1 MRKFN
6 SIAFKIPLIVNIV
19 IVILSFTIIFTSINI
34 ASKAIN
40 NATYSGFSTSV
51 NGYSSLLD
59 TILNDQLIIMDA
71 YSRIPTII
79 EYMQTRSEYVK
90 DRSIRTIINLLD
102 NNDYIVTLDLIDL
115 NGRVIESYN
124 GDTKNSGLDMSA
136 AYPQLWKEFVDSGYD
151 HATSDTIYESDINN
165 GFVLPIVHSVYSLE
179 GQLIGSFIAF
189 VDWSRIINETLAD
202 TRSEFSE
209 DKSIFA
215 LNEANLQVVYHNID
229 RTLGT
234 EANSS
239 LKTPAGK
246 DSGLFSYTHEGIKR
260 SAFFKRMKSQPWFM
274 MCGITQKLLHA
285 ESRKM
290 TIIGIILGIAGII
303 FSSLVSGFYIGRLI
317 RPIRDIVDE
326 AHKMAEGNFMFASKL
341 DKRDDEIGELS
352 HSFDTMRNR
361 FVEVISEVLAA
372 SSEIANAANELHK
385 GSEDLA
391 QRTEYQAS
399 SLEETASS
407 MEEMASTIKSSA
419 QNSVD
424 GNNVMIASRNA
435 VIEGGSV
442 IANTTKMI
450 EEVYEASAKIKDIT
464 KVIENIAFQTNILAL
479 NASVEAARAGDQGR
493 GFAVVASEVRNLAQ
507 NSQSSAKDI
516 TTLIDD
522 IYEKINKSA
531 EMARHSQEI
540 FTDIEAKIEETSK
553 IMNDISQTAIE
564 QESGVDQVNTAVT
577 KMDNITQQNAALVEQ
592 STAASRSLL
601 DQANHLED
609 IMSFFKVK

>member
-90 DRSIRTIINLLD
+90 DRAIQTMINLLD

-179 GQLIGSFIAF
+179 GQLIGSFVAF
-189 VDWSRIINETLAD
+189 VDWSRIINETLEDA
-202 TRSEFSE
+202 RNELSEA
-209 DKSIFA
+209 KSI
-215 LNEANLQVVYHNID
+215 YNID
-229 RTLGT
+229 ATVGT
-234 EANSS
+234 KANES
-239 LKTPAGK
+239 LMPPAGK
-246 DSGLFSYTHEGIKR
+246 SSGIFTYTFNDVSR
-260 SAFFKRMKSQPWFM
+260 TAFFKRMQTQPWFM
-274 MCGITQKLLHA
+274 MCGITQKLLYA

-516 TTLIDD
+516 TTLIED